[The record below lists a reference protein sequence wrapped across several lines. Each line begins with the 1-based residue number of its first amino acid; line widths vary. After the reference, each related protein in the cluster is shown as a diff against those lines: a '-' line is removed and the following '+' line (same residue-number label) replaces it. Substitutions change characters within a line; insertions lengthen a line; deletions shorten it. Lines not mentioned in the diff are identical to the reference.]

1 MCVCE
6 VAQSCPTLCDPMDC
20 SPPGSSVYGILQA
33 RILQWV
39 AMPSSRGSFSTQGSN
54 RGLPLCRRI
63 LYALRRQGRC
73 MCVCVYPYMDICVRT
88 RASSVVSDSAIPW
101 LWPARLLCPWNFPGK
116 STGVGCHFLPDP
128 GIKLKSLASLAL
140 AGGFFTTCASWEASY
155 VGVIL
160 YNSVFLL
167 PVP

>member
-63 LYALRRQGRC
+63 LYALPCQGRC

-101 LWPARLLCPWNFPGK
+101 LWPARLLCPWNFLGK
-116 STGVGCHFLPDP
+116 STRVGCHALLQ
-128 GIKLKSLASLAL
+128 GIFPTQGSNLCLLRL
-140 AGGFFTTCASWEASY
+140 LHWQWILYHCATWEALSRH
-155 VGVIL
+155 L
-160 YNSVFLL
+160 AC
-167 PVP
+167 